1 MRCLTLIAVAALAA
15 SDVSA
20 QKFDERWVFVMGSL
34 KHESMWPGASNA
46 VVTAA
51 EHGMNG
57 VLWSGGISEVES
69 WPADHLERVER
80 MKRLCAEKN
89 LEIIPTIWPTASAV
103 ARYHPELGET
113 SPIEGLRFV
122 RRGAQAEF
130 VSSTRRRLD
139 GLNGDGRVGGE
150 VTSVD
155 VPVRPHAIYRI
166 SLKVKTEGFTGASR
180 LSLRAFPKG
189 SWETR
194 AISCEKFKPD
204 QDWTEVV
211 LAAQSVEDDAF
222 SIRMFSSDKKAGG
235 VYHVKDAVL
244 EEIAPAKPSTG
255 LGLKVVS
262 ASSGKSYDEGRDFKV
277 RAGRGRSPFSLTIP
291 SGSEIREG
299 EDLLV
304 DVQAPVEVVHA
315 STPLCFTHPG
325 RADYY
330 RRSAAAVKRVLDPK
344 KWFLYCD
351 EIRAGGLC
359 PRCRASGKTMAQLI
373 AEDVKLQ
380 CEAIRAVCP
389 DATIYSWSDMF
400 DPNHNAREHYFSM
413 ASSLTGIWDLIPKDL
428 VICCWKEGRGEA
440 TSAGFFEKLGFRT
453 QVALYYDQDDF
464 LLTRKG
470 LDAAMACPNCR
481 GVVFATWRYNYA
493 KLPEF
498 CKVVDEYDPPDKVFP
513 GLPEPAAKIDLDAD
527 PEWKPRFR
535 GILGTS
541 DGTRQPLYWYSPE
554 TEKPVPLVVA
564 LHTWSASCRWS
575 SPAKT
580 VADWC
585 KERGWAMVYPNF
597 RGPNSR
603 PEACGSDLA
612 VQDIVDAVAWA
623 KRTRA
628 IDGDC
633 VYIIGASGGGHMSL
647 LMAGRHPELFAG
659 AVAFC
664 PISDLA
670 RWHGDSIARKNG
682 YARMMEASC
691 GGLPAARSDEYAHR
705 SPLTFLSS
713 ARTANLPV
721 YIATG
726 IHDGHSGSVPVGH
739 AIRAYNALADSGDR
753 VSETEIAAI
762 ESDEKVPDALA
773 FRGRDPFYPEKMR
786 IHLRRTSA
794 NVRLT
799 LFEGGHAGNFRAG
812 LDFLSRQRR
821 GAPADMTL
829 PDDAKG
835 KIASEDVTK

>member
-1 MRCLTLIAVAALAA
+1 MKELIIMVAALAA
-15 SDVSA
+15 ADVSA
-20 QKFDERWVFVMGSL
+20 QKFDERWVFVMGNL
-34 KHESMWPGASNA
+34 RNESMWPGVSNA
-46 VVTAA
+46 VATAA
-51 EHGMNG
+51 ANGMNG

-69 WPADHLERVER
+69 WPTDHLERVER
-80 MKRLCAEKN
+80 MKRLCAEKGM
-89 LEIIPTIWPTASAV
+89 EIIPTVWPTGGAV
-103 ARYHPELGET
+103 ARNHPEMGEMT
-113 SPIEGLRFV
+113 ALRGLRFRKRNGRV
-122 RRGAQAEF
+122 EF
-130 VSSTRRRLD
+130 VRSAPIPLD
-139 GLNGDGRVGGE
+139 SLNGTGLTGGK
-150 VTSVD
+150 VLNAD
-155 VPVRPHAIYRI
+155 VPVRRDALYRI
-166 SLKVKTEGFTGASR
+166 SLKVRTEGFTAASK

-194 AISCEKFKPD
+194 AIAKSGLAPT

-211 LAAQSVEDDAF
+211 LFAQSIADEAF
-222 SIRMFSSDKKAGG
+222 SVRFFTSAKDAKGT
-235 VYHVKDAVL
+235 YDVKDAVI
-244 EEIAPAKPSTG
+244 EEVAPAN
-255 LGLKVVS
+255 
-262 ASSGKSYDEGRDFKV
+262 AGKDLV
-277 RAGRGRSPFSLTIP
+277 L
-291 SGSEIREG
+291 REG
-299 EDLLV
+299 EEKVV
-304 DVQAPVEVVHA
+304 DISVPVEVVHA
-315 STPLCFTHPG
+315 ATPMCFTHPA

-330 RRSAAAVKRVLDPK
+330 RRSAAAVKRVLNPK
-344 KWFLYCD
+344 KWFLFCD

-380 CEAIRAVCP
+380 CDAIRAVCP

-400 DPNHNAREHYFSM
+400 DPNHNAREHYFAL

-513 GLPEPAAKIDLDAD
+513 GLLEPAAKIDLNDD

-580 VADWC
+580 VAAWC
-585 KERGWAMVYPNF
+585 KEHGWAMVYPNF

-623 KRTRA
+623 KRVRA
-628 IDGDC
+628 IDGER

-762 ESDEKVPDALA
+762 ESDEKVPETLA
-773 FRGRDPFYPEKMR
+773 FQGRDPLYPEKMR

-799 LFEGGHAGNFRAG
+799 LFEGGHEGNFRAG

-835 KIASEDVTK
+835 MVAPEAVTK